1 MNIKIIV
8 YFVLFFIFLHFVLY
22 FFNFDMFDMFD
33 KKTQN
38 NDIQESIDELENSL
52 EQLKEI
58 TNN

>member
-22 FFNFDMFDMFD
+22 FFNFDIFDMFD

>member
-8 YFVLFFIFLHFVLY
+8 YFILFFIFLHFILY
-22 FFNFDMFDMFD
+22 FFNFDMFEVLD

-38 NDIQESIDELENSL
+38 DDVQKSIDELENSL

>member
-1 MNIKIIV
+1 MNIKIIA

>member
-8 YFVLFFIFLHFVLY
+8 YFILFFIFLHSVLY
-22 FFNFDMFDMFD
+22 FFNFDIFDMFD
-33 KKTQN
+33 KKAQN

-52 EQLKEI
+52 EQLKDI